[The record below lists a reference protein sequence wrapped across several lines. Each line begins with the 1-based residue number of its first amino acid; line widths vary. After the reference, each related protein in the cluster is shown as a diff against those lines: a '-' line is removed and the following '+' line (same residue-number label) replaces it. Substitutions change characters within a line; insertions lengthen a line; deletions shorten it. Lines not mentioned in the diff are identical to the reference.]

1 MSNGDYRAVTVR
13 IRQEHTASAHA
24 PPGRLQRGRG
34 LSPDP
39 HVAGLRGNRLV
50 TAPLGPRTP
59 RTHIPVGI
67 GPYTPLVQP
76 PPARSARARSAQACA
91 RLFSSARPWARA
103 SCFWRWH
110 CRRPGSSRSLP
121 TVLHYRGGASGRAA
135 TSRRAAP
142 KQKRRRP
149 CPRLS
154 RRPACGAPRAR
165 RRGRARRALQR
176 RPRPPRARGS
186 GQRLRPRACAA
197 RRAGPRSPCPCRSG

>member
-1 MSNGDYRAVTVR
+1 MAPARAFHKAGGV
-13 IRQEHTASAHA
+13 HTPCLPRRGPWT
-24 PPGRLQRGRG
+24 PPSFTDSRGPRAEGSRGRG
-34 LSPDP
+34 ATTTYLRSRRGCT
-39 HVAGLRGNRLV
+39 GLRDCRCTLPHWSRSHP
-50 TAPLGPRTP
+50 TPHLIYTLAAP
-59 RTHIPVGI
+59 
-67 GPYTPLVQP
+67 P
-76 PPARSARARSAQACA
+76 PPARSARARSAQACS

-165 RRGRARRALQR
+165 RRGRARRV
-176 RPRPPRARGS
+176 P
-186 GQRLRPRACAA
+186 
-197 RRAGPRSPCPCRSG
+197 